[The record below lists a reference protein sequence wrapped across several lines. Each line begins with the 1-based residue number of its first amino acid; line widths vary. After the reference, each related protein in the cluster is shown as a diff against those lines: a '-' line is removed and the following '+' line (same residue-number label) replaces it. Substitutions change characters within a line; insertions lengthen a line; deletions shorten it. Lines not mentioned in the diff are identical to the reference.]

1 MFRHYGFTV
10 GLLTVLLLAAGC
22 TEPADV
28 RPASLVPGESIR
40 YPEDEPPYI
49 QVKVGEEWVE
59 ISDVDTYPAKPAI
72 APNGQ
77 RMAYISPY
85 EFEMAGEVW
94 LYRSGDRKAEVL
106 LDRHDFAEAETP
118 YQLIWLDDDRLAMVS
133 GYQYGTVPSLRLLD
147 EVDIHTGARHTL
159 LELPERES
167 ILELA
172 LVPGGKQLKL
182 TVLLLDEQYNYSP
195 LNPDTEERWLDL

>member
-1 MFRHYGFTV
+1 MNRPLCFAI
-10 GLLTVLLLAAGC
+10 GLMIVMLITAGC
-22 TEPADV
+22 KEQAAVQPA
-28 RPASLVPGESIR
+28 PLVPGESFR
-40 YPEDEPPYI
+40 YPEDEPPFI
-49 QVKVGEEWVE
+49 QVKVGEDWVE
-59 ISDVDTYPAKPAI
+59 ISDVDSYPAKPVI
-72 APNGQ
+72 SPNGQ

-106 LDRHDFAEAETP
+106 LDRHDFADAETP
-118 YQLIWLDDDRLAMVS
+118 YLLMWLDDDRLAMAS
-133 GYQYGTVPSLRLLD
+133 GYRYGTVPSLRLLE
-147 EVDIHTGARHTL
+147 EVDIHTGERRTL

-182 TVLLLDEQYNYSP
+182 TVLLLDETYNVSP
-195 LNPDTEERWLDL
+195 HNPDTEERWLDL